1 MEYYNEIKKEKI
13 LYNEYLYVIII
24 KVIDMLIKI
33 DSRQVKPGDT
43 FIALRGVSQDG
54 HSYIEKAIENGA
66 TKIIAEYGSYSV
78 PTEIVPDTREYLIN
92 YLSEN
97 YNDKLSDMKFIG
109 ITGTNGKT
117 TTAFLIHEA
126 LNNLGIKCG
135 YIGTVG
141 FYVGEKIRNL
151 NNTTP
156 DVYDL
161 YNMFLECHD
170 IGCKYIVQEVS
181 SQGLAYKRVE
191 GYKFDYAIFT
201 NLTQDHLDYHKNM
214 ENYALAKQALFNKLK
229 PDGVAII
236 NYDDE
241 YKNYFM
247 LPNNKNITYG
257 FYGGDYQITNFKMT
271 NQATNFSYDYDSIHY
286 DVHSPLLGKYNV
298 YNMLVTI
305 IVLKTIGIED
315 HNIEK
320 IIPKL
325 NAPKGRMETI
335 LYKTNTII
343 IDYAHTPDALS
354 KIINTMLEVSNGNL
368 YVVFGCT
375 GDRDRTK
382 RPIMTDIACRFATKV
397 FLTHDDPHN
406 ESQKQIFDDMLEG
419 IKYDNYEIFYD
430 RKKAII
436 SAIDSL
442 DENDILL
449 ILGKGHEEYII
460 VNDEKIPF
468 NDGEIVKEYI

>member
-1 MEYYNEIKKEKI
+1 
-13 LYNEYLYVIII
+13 
-24 KVIDMLIKI
+24 MLIKI

-54 HSYIEKAIENGA
+54 HSFIEKAIENGA

-78 PTEIVPDTREYLIN
+78 ETEIVTDTRQYLID
-92 YLSEN
+92 YLSKN
-97 YNDKLSDMKFIG
+97 YNEKLSSIKFIG

-126 LNNLGIKCG
+126 LNSLGIKCG

-141 FYVGEKIRNL
+141 FYIDRKIRNL

-161 YNMFLECHD
+161 YNMFLECYD
-170 IGCKYIVQEVS
+170 MGCKYIVQEVS

-191 GYKFDYAIFT
+191 GYQFDYAIFT

-214 ENYALAKQALFNKLK
+214 ENYALAKQQLFYKLK
-229 PDGVAII
+229 KGGTAII

-241 YKNYFM
+241 FKDYFL
-247 LPNNKNITYG
+247 LPQNHNITYG
-257 FYGGDYQITNFKMT
+257 FYGGDYQVTNFRMT
-271 NQATNFSYDYDSIHY
+271 NQMTKFSYDYNSIHY
-286 DVHSPLLGKYNV
+286 DVDSLLLGKYNV
-298 YNMLVTI
+298 YNLLVTI
-305 IVLKTIGIED
+305 ILLKNIGIED
-315 HNIEK
+315 HDIEK

-325 NAPKGRMETI
+325 HAPNGRMETI
-335 LYKTNTII
+335 IYRSNTII

-354 KIINTMLEVSNGNL
+354 KVINTMLDVSQGNL

-382 RPIMTDIACRFATKV
+382 RPIMTDIACKLATKV
-397 FLTHDDPHN
+397 FITHDDPHGEN
-406 ESQKQIFDDMLEG
+406 QKQIFDDMLRG
-419 IKYDNYEIFYD
+419 IKYTNYEVFYD

-436 SAIDSL
+436 AGIDSL
-442 DENDILL
+442 NEDDVLL

-460 VNDEKIPF
+460 INDEKIPF
-468 NDGEIVKEYI
+468 NDSKIVREYIEDK